1 MKKHLYKF
9 LSALFVVG
17 MLTISASATAGSGTY
32 SPVTPASLKS
42 FDCTALLNQMFSI
55 QPGSNCGIKLSE
67 NLGKDLKAAT
77 SPSTGMDFGKV
88 LSATKDCNKIFGTTL
103 DWSKILGSTKDCT
116 QTPSTGGDCSETPCA
131 GNDCNQTPC
140 VGNDCNQTP
149 CIGKDCSQTP
159 CDGNDCSETPC
170 VGNDCPS
177 TPCTGGDCSEPP
189 VVTPPV
195 TEPPVVTPPVTEP
208 PVVTPPVTEPPVVTP
223 PVTETP
229 SGISAYEMEVINLV
243 NEIRISNG
251 LNALTPSAK
260 LSEVARTKSQDMRT
274 NGYFAH
280 QSPTYGSPFDM
291 LRQFG
296 VTYRTAGENIAYGY
310 STPAAVVEGWMNSQ
324 GHRENILK
332 STYTEIGVGYVASGH
347 YWTQLF
353 TG

>member
-1 MKKHLYKF
+1 MKKHFYKF
-9 LSALFVVG
+9 LSALFVVA
-17 MLTISASATAGSGTY
+17 MVTISASAASNASTCSPATAA
-32 SPVTPASLKS
+32 SPKS
-42 FDCTALLNQMFSI
+42 FDCTALLNQMFSS
-55 QPGSNCGIKLSE
+55 QTGSNCGIKLPE

-77 SPSTGMDFGKV
+77 SPSTTKDCSKV
-88 LSATKDCNKIFGTTL
+88 LSATKDCNKVLGTM
-103 DWSKILGSTKDCT
+103 DWSKVLSAAKDCAK
-116 QTPSTGGDCSETPCA
+116 TPSTGKDCNTVPSTGKDCSKTPCVGVDCPKTPCA
-131 GNDCNQTPC
+131 GNDCT
-140 VGNDCNQTP
+140 
-149 CIGKDCSQTP
+149 
-159 CDGNDCSETPC
+159 EA
-170 VGNDCPS
+170 
-177 TPCTGGDCSEPP
+177 PCTGGDCSESPVVTPPVTEPPVVTPPATEEPP

-195 TEPPVVTPPVTEP
+195 TEPPVVTPPA
-208 PVVTPPVTEPPVVTP
+208 
-223 PVTETP
+223 TETP

-243 NEIRISNG
+243 NEIRASNG
-251 LNALTPSAK
+251 LNALKPNAK
-260 LSEVARTKSQDMRT
+260 LSEIARTKSQDMRT

-332 STYTEIGVGYVASGH
+332 STYTEIGVGYVESGN